1 METETEHI
9 HMFSFSVIFQDFV
22 MVFFSF
28 SVYECYYNPETNYAV
43 GFDLDLVGVE
53 GLKNEKL
60 AFVM

>member
-1 METETEHI
+1 
-9 HMFSFSVIFQDFV
+9 MFSFSVIFQDFV

>member
-1 METETEHI
+1 
-9 HMFSFSVIFQDFV
+9 

-28 SVYECYYNPETNYAV
+28 SVYECYYNPVTNSAM
-43 GFDLDLVGVE
+43 GFDLVGVE